1 MVTSKEVKFLFIYM
15 KKLIINMLCC
25 FILFNSF
32 MAMLSDSVYAKES
45 FVEGVKKQYVATK
58 ENAKKNFKKLKDSG
72 IFENGYTV
80 GVVTSIATGVV
91 IYTGWRLFKSFNNF
105 NSLKTETEILSDNA
119 ADDVAGQSTKVSNV
133 PVISAI
139 GGFEEEEE
147 CLD

>member
-1 MVTSKEVKFLFIYM
+1 
-15 KKLIINMLCC
+15 MLCC

-45 FVEGVKKQYVATK
+45 FVERVKKQYAATK

-72 IFENGYTV
+72 IFENGYTI

-91 IYTGWRLFKSFNNF
+91 IYTGWRLFKSFNSF

-139 GGFEEEEE
+139 DGLEEEEE
-147 CLD
+147 CID